1 MKFFLFLVLYLV
13 YPLSFLFSRSK
24 RKWSFGSFRGAF
36 NDNAKYLFIYCVE
49 HCPEIDAVWLSK
61 SKKTVREVRNK
72 GLKAYY
78 IASPKGMWHALT
90 SKYWFY
96 NSYSSDI
103 LYAFSGGAICINLW
117 HGVGLKRTEFNI
129 TSGKLAER
137 YQQKKFWEVYYH
149 PESFKR
155 PDWLISSSPFQSV
168 MFASAF
174 RLPLERCLELGYP
187 RNVILTCLE
196 RERLDFVRKYEPA
209 TAMSLIERITGGQYS
224 NVFVYMP
231 TWRDSQREVFAQSFD
246 LPRLDAMLESVN
258 SLLLLKPHA
267 NVLINSAEFA
277 ELKNIKLVDGK
288 VDIYP
293 VLPYTDVLIT
303 DYSSVLYDYILMPGK
318 DVILYLYDYVD
329 YVKDRDLYYPFDE
342 NVVGRKVYDFG
353 ELFETIQKGNYM
365 MDAVQRQVIVDRF
378 WGETLT
384 HNPNELIVQKVRS
397 GELSGWYKK
406 K

>member
-1 MKFFLFLVLYLV
+1 M
-13 YPLSFLFSRSK
+13 
-24 RKWSFGSFRGAF
+24 
-36 NDNAKYLFIYCVE
+36 
-49 HCPEIDAVWLSK
+49 
-61 SKKTVREVRNK
+61 
-72 GLKAYY
+72 GLKAYFTL
-78 IASPKGMWHALT
+78 SPQGVWHSLT
-90 SKYWFY
+90 SKYWFF
-96 NSYSSDI
+96 NSYTSDVM
-103 LYAFSGGAICINLW
+103 YAFSGGAISINLW
-117 HGVGLKRTEFNI
+117 HGLALKDIEFNI
-129 TSGKLAER
+129 KSGPLADRYLRLTFKER
-137 YQQKKFWEVYYH
+137 FYH
-149 PESFKR
+149 PESYKR
-155 PDWLISSSPFQSV
+155 PKYVLSSTPFQSK

-174 RLPLERCLELGYP
+174 RIPESRCLEYGYP
-187 RNVILTCLE
+187 RNVILTCPEEE
-196 RERLDFVRKYEPA
+196 RMDFVRKYEPA
-209 TAMSLIERITGGQYS
+209 FTMSLIERISGGHYS
-224 NVFVYMP
+224 KVFVYMP
-231 TWRDSQREVFAQSFD
+231 TWRDSQREVFTQSFD
-246 LPRLDAMLESVN
+246 LPRLDAMLKSVN

-267 NVLINSAEFA
+267 NVLINPAEFA

-318 DVILYLYDYVD
+318 DVILYLYDYAD
-329 YVKDRDLYYPFDE
+329 YEKNRDLYYPFDE
-342 NVVGRKVYDFG
+342 NVVGRKVYNFW